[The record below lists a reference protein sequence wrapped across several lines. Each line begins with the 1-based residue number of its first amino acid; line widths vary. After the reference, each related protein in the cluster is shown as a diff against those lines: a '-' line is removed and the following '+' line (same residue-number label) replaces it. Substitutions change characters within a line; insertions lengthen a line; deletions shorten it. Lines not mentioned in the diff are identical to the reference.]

1 MPSIRNTRTSENLYL
16 DAALECILDVGVKRT
31 TMTDIARRAGV
42 ARMTIYRKWP
52 DMPALL
58 GDLMVREWVAEAE
71 DLAGT
76 VDTPTDAATIAA
88 LVVEITSSMRRNAL
102 FAKIVD
108 VDPEFL
114 IPYVF
119 FRRGRTQDAMLDMI
133 RAQLVAGQSAGTIR
147 SGDPDVMARAIMLTA
162 LGFTLSMRTMTD
174 HAKPADLDAELLL
187 QMQRSLA
194 P

>member
-1 MPSIRNTRTSENLYL
+1 MGQTENLFL
-16 DAALECILDVGVKRT
+16 DAALECILDVGVRRT

-58 GDLMVREWVAEAE
+58 GDLMVREWMAEAE
-71 DLAGT
+71 ELAGT
-76 VDTPTDAATIAA
+76 DDAPDAATIAA
-88 LVVEITSSMRRNAL
+88 RVVEITSSMRRNAL

-119 FRRGRTQDAMLDMI
+119 VRRGRTQDAMLDMI
-133 RAQLVAGQSAGTIR
+133 HAQLVAGQGAGTVR
-147 SGDPDVMARAIMLTA
+147 SGDPDVMARAILLTA

-174 HAKPADLDAELLL
+174 HAKPADLDAQLLMQL
-187 QMQRSLA
+187 QRSLA